1 MQKDEY
7 RNDDFIFTD
16 SIEECR
22 RYPDADYCWHLLCL
36 EGSAHF
42 AVGDVQCN
50 VIAGGAVIKS
60 SSLPLTDLVCSDD
73 FRCEALLI
81 SWRFLSANLP
91 ETDYNVIGTL
101 AMLDNPVMPMHR
113 EDLERCRLNFEE
125 IRRRTQEPYHN
136 FYSLVMRRAVET
148 MILDFYDIH
157 ARTTGLNIEGVSQ
170 PCRILQR
177 FINLLQEGLYR
188 RERSVEYYA
197 GRLFISPKYLSECCI
212 AVSGRNAS
220 GWIEHYTT
228 QEIARLLSDKHN
240 SLADIADQLNF
251 SSVSYLSR
259 YVSRTFGCS
268 PREFRKG

>member
-1 MQKDEY
+1 MQAKEY
-7 RNDDFIFTD
+7 RCDDFVFTD

-42 AVGDVQCN
+42 TVGDAQCN

-60 SSLPLTDLVCSDD
+60 SSLPLRDLVCSDD

-81 SWRFLSANLP
+81 SWRFLNSNSP
-91 ETDYNVIGTL
+91 DTDYNVIGTL
-101 AMLDNPVMPMHR
+101 SMLDNPVLPMHR

-125 IRRRTQEPYHN
+125 IRRRIRQPYHN
-136 FYSLVMRRAVET
+136 FYSLVLRRAVET

-157 ARTTGLNIEGVSQ
+157 ARMTGQNIEGVSQ
-170 PCRILQR
+170 SSRIMQR
-177 FINLLQEGLYR
+177 FINLLQDGHYK

-197 GRLFISPKYLSECCI
+197 GRLFISPKYLSECCT

-220 GWIEHYTT
+220 GWIEYYTT
-228 QEIARLLSDKHN
+228 QEIARLLSDKRK
-240 SLADIADQLNF
+240 SLADIAEQMNF

-259 YVSRTFGCS
+259 YVSRNLGCS
-268 PREFRKG
+268 PRGFRKR